1 MFSRIL
7 FSTIAAGALVVAS
20 PALADDTGKDA
31 DGREIPACCERV
43 AMQMHHDA
51 VKDTRGSERKAAPVS
66 TDDTAQPPTVEE
78 DPFVRNQ
85 SWGG

>member
-7 FSTIAAGALVVAS
+7 FSTIAAGALVVAA
-20 PALADDTGKDA
+20 PALANDTGKDA
-31 DGREIPACCERV
+31 DSREIPACCEHV

-51 VKDTRGSERKAAPVS
+51 VKDTRGSEHKPAPVS
-66 TDDTAQPPTVEE
+66 TDDTAKPAVEE